1 MTGPVGKFAPGQR
14 VRVRERFPP
23 GHVRTP
29 WYCRGK
35 IGEIE
40 RICGR
45 FRNPEQ
51 LAYGNR
57 DAAQEVLYRV
67 GFASRSLWP
76 GDGGNERDRVEIE
89 IYEHWLEPVPGD
101 AT

>member
-1 MTGPVGKFAPGQR
+1 MTAPSANFAPGDR
-14 VRVRERFPP
+14 VRVNERFPP

-29 WYCRGK
+29 WYCRGRV
-35 IGEIE
+35 GEIE

-57 DAAQEVLYRV
+57 DARHEVLYRV
-67 GFASRSLWP
+67 GFACGALWP
-76 GDGGNERDRVEIE
+76 DYDGGAHDRVEIE
-89 IYEHWLEPVPGD
+89 IYEHWLDPVPGD

>member
-1 MTGPVGKFAPGQR
+1 MNGPGPRFARGAR
-14 VRVRERFPP
+14 VRIRERFPP

-35 IGEIE
+35 VGEVE

-57 DAAQEVLYRV
+57 EAAPATLYRV
-67 GFASRSLWP
+67 GFPSRSLWP
-76 GDGGNERDRVEIE
+76 GYEGSRHDRVEIE
-89 IYEHWLEPVPGD
+89 IFEHWLEPAPGD
-101 AT
+101 PG

>member
-1 MTGPVGKFAPGQR
+1 MTVKTSRFAPGDR
-14 VRVRERFPP
+14 VRVYERFPP

-35 IGEIE
+35 SGEVE
-40 RICGR
+40 RVCGR

-57 DAAQEVLYRV
+57 EADHEVLYRV
-67 GFASRSLWP
+67 SFPSHALWP
-76 GDGGNERDRVEIE
+76 DYVGDEADRVEIE
-89 IYEHWLEPVPGD
+89 IYEHWLVPVTGD
-101 AT
+101 TK

>member
-1 MTGPVGKFAPGQR
+1 MNGRAPRFAPGDR
-14 VRVRERFPP
+14 VRVHERFPP

-35 IGEIE
+35 TGAIE

-57 DAAQEVLYRV
+57 DAEHEVLYRV
-67 GFASRSLWP
+67 AFACRALWP
-76 GDGGNERDRVEIE
+76 ENDGNENDRVEIE
-89 IYEHWLEPVPGD
+89 IFEHWLERIPGD